1 MNYIIYKD
9 GVEENRILADEE
21 FCRTYYSADGYS
33 YQRAPDPEPAPKPE
47 PEPEE
52 SGDMDLMAAAYLEGV
67 RQA

>member
-1 MNYIIYKD
+1 MNYIIFKD

-47 PEPEE
+47 PEPTAEE
-52 SGDMDLMAAAYLEGV
+52 ILAVLLGGEGNGDG
-67 RQA
+67 R